1 MKVLYESVQKARTWM
16 LILMVAF
23 IFSSVAIL
31 YPVFMGEAPLEPQ
44 HIIAPS
50 VVLLAMLFFYQL
62 RIQVY
67 EDRIKLTYGVGLNI
81 NIRMDKLLVAEPF
94 KTPWYYGFGI
104 RVTPQGMLYNIQGRT
119 ALVVYFERNG
129 KQKKV
134 MIGTDKPEELLK
146 ALQKQFKK
154 N

>member
-16 LILMVAF
+16 LLLMVAF

-31 YPVFMGEAPLEPQ
+31 YPVFVGEAPLEPQ

-67 EDRIKLTYGVGLNI
+67 SNRIKLTYGIGLNI
-81 NIRMDKLLVAEPF
+81 NIKFDKLLQVDPI

-119 ALVVYFERNG
+119 ALVVYYESKG

-134 MIGTDKPEELLK
+134 MIGTDKPEELFKTLK
-146 ALQKQFKK
+146 KQML
-154 N
+154 